1 MEGVIICVLCFKYHK
16 INKSRSRKQ
25 NSCFF
30 RARAV
35 CKFSNCLEFTFF
47 IRNNPLECHAEDS
60 IVVEYITSGFISQE
74 HSNGKTVYGRNLSS
88 SQRLEVA
95 KNISESSVSKYFYDQ
110 FESSENTNL
119 ALNFGNLNNI
129 RSSSVLRRAKFDL
142 SSLQRYSN
150 DNWN

>member
-1 MEGVIICVLCFKYHK
+1 MY
-16 INKSRSRKQ
+16 
-25 NSCFF
+25 
-30 RARAV
+30 A
-35 CKFSNCLEFTFF
+35 
-47 IRNNPLECHAEDS
+47 
-60 IVVEYITSGFISQE
+60 
-74 HSNGKTVYGRNLSS
+74 RNLSS

-95 KNISESSVSKYFYDQ
+95 KNICGSSVSKYVHDQ

-150 DNWN
+150 DNWNELISSQQYYRNAIAGSNVRGYIQSLGHDPFIVHLYTEEQINIYEHLRIQVK